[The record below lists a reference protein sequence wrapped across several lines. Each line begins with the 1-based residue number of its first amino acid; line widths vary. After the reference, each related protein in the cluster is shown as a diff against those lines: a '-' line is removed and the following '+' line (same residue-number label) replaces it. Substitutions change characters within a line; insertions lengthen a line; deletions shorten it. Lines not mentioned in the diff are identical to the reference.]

1 MIRFLVFCLLSNTV
15 VAATDTLKLTEGSVS
30 SAHPLA
36 THAAET
42 IYRSGGNA
50 VDAAVAVSFV
60 LSVVEPTMSGLGGR
74 AQSIVRTQKGD
85 FVGYNGMTEIPKSFI
100 KSTDMPSSGYSTVAT
115 PGLVA
120 LLWDMH
126 QQHGEL
132 PFAELVRPAI
142 DYAENGF
149 ALLPGEVARQTS
161 VIESISADVGMQ
173 RAFLDTEGAVTAV
186 GKILK
191 QPDLAKTLKRV
202 ALGGADAFY
211 RGDIARAISDDMD
224 HQGGFVTQ
232 QDLSEYQVL
241 PGRYISFAYRDFTIH
256 TLAAP
261 AGGGLVAKAMM
272 LLSYFD
278 MTSLDDA
285 RWATTVSQA
294 LAISIE
300 SMSSNY
306 YEKNL
311 DELTD
316 STWAEQQS
324 KRIFIPLISQ
334 KTRISDNNKSLPP
347 GTDWIGAPGAHTSHF
362 ATADCTGLTVSMTQT
377 IGPIFGAKVA
387 TPELGFAYAAT
398 MGGYLRTG
406 LQNPGERPRTSIAPV
421 IVTQQNK
428 VVMALGAAGGIRI
441 PSAIVQTLSRYID
454 QGKRLSEAVTAP
466 RVHPL
471 ATINKDN
478 ERVIDLSAFD
488 AEMDGPGW
496 DESDILY
503 WQNVGFKVNKISKSA
518 SFGRIHAIVGQ
529 DDKLVGV
536 ADPDWEGSA
545 NDPVRCSE

>member
-1 MIRFLVFCLLSNTV
+1 MNE
-15 VAATDTLKLTEGSVS
+15 LKNLFISMRS
-30 SAHPLA
+30 ILA
-36 THAAET
+36 
-42 IYRSGGNA
+42 
-50 VDAAVAVSFV
+50 AAVANIVPAHEIEDVVQETYVKLCLIKSDKDILHPRSYLYQIAKNIAKDRVKSASFKLVDSIDDHEDILSVDEEDEVYLAAVSHEEFSQFCEAVRFLPLQCRRVFV
-60 LSVVEPTMSGLGGR
+60 LRKVDGFSQREVAKQLEIAESTVEKHVGR
-74 AQSIVRTQKGD
+74 IMLPQ
-85 FVGYNGMTEIPKSFI
+85 FI
-100 KSTDMPSSGYSTVAT
+100 GESTVANAPIT
-115 PGLVA
+115 
-120 LLWDMH
+120 
-126 QQHGEL
+126 
-132 PFAELVRPAI
+132 
-142 DYAENGF
+142 
-149 ALLPGEVARQTS
+149 
-161 VIESISADVGMQ
+161 
-173 RAFLDTEGAVTAV
+173 RA
-186 GKILK
+186 
-191 QPDLAKTLKRV
+191 
-202 ALGGADAFY
+202 
-211 RGDIARAISDDMD
+211 SD
-224 HQGGFVTQ
+224 
-232 QDLSEYQVL
+232 
-241 PGRYISFAYRDFTIH
+241 
-256 TLAAP
+256 
-261 AGGGLVAKAMM
+261 
-272 LLSYFD
+272 
-278 MTSLDDA
+278 
-285 RWATTVSQA
+285 
-294 LAISIE
+294 
-300 SMSSNY
+300 
-306 YEKNL
+306 
-311 DELTD
+311 
-316 STWAEQQS
+316 
-324 KRIFIPLISQ
+324 
-334 KTRISDNNKSLPP
+334 
-347 GTDWIGAPGAHTSHF
+347 TDWIGAPGAHTSHF

>member
-85 FVGYNGMTEIPKSFI
+85 FVGYNAMTEIPKSFI

-300 SMSSNY
+300 SMSSDY

-421 IVTQQNK
+421 IVTQQSK
-428 VVMALGAAGGIRI
+428 VALGAAGGIRI

-454 QGKRLSEAVTAP
+454 QGKSLSEAVTAP

-503 WQNVGFKVNKISKSA
+503 WQNAGFKVNEISKSA